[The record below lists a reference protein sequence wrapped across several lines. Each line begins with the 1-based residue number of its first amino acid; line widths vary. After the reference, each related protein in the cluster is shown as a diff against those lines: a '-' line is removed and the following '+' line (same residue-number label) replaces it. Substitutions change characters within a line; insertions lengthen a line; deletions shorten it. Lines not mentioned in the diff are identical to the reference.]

1 MSMPS
6 LLLGSENRG
15 KLVEIQSILAGLE
28 VKLVLPGDVGLH
40 LDVDESGQ
48 TYAEN
53 AALKAQAYQRAS
65 RLVTLA
71 DDSGLE
77 VAALDGAPG
86 IHSHRFSPL
95 PQASDADRR
104 AYLLQLLQGKP
115 RPWRARFY
123 CAVAVAVL
131 SGQVYSFDGECQGEI
146 IPEERGQDGFGYDPI
161 FYIPEYGATMAELG
175 RGVKNQISHRAR
187 AVRAA
192 QPMLQKIF
200 NLT

>member
-1 MSMPS
+1 MPS

-15 KLVEIQSILAGLE
+15 KLVEIQSILADLDL
-28 VKLVLPGDVGLH
+28 KLVLPGDMGLH
-40 LDVDESGQ
+40 LDVDETGQ

-65 RLVTLA
+65 GLVTLA

-77 VAALDGAPG
+77 VEALDGAPG

-95 PQASDADRR
+95 PQANDADRR
-104 AYLLQLLQGKP
+104 AYLLVLLQGKP

-123 CAVAVAVL
+123 CAVAVAVPA
-131 SGQVYSFDGECQGEI
+131 GQVYFFEGECQGEI
-146 IPEERGQDGFGYDPI
+146 IPDERGQDGFGYDPI
-161 FYIPEYGATMAELG
+161 FYIPQYSATMAELG
-175 RGVKNQISHRAR
+175 RGVKNQISHRGR

-192 QPMLQKIF
+192 QPMLQKTFDLIG
-200 NLT
+200 

>member
-1 MSMPS
+1 MPS

-15 KLVEIQSILAGLE
+15 KLVEIRSILAGLA
-28 VKLVLPGDVGLH
+28 VKLVLPGELGFH
-40 LDVDESGQ
+40 LEVEESGQ

-65 RLVTLA
+65 GLVTLA

-77 VAALDGAPG
+77 VDTLNGEPG

-95 PQASDADRR
+95 PQASDSDRR
-104 AYLLQLLQGKP
+104 ANLLELLHDKP
-115 RPWRARFY
+115 RPWLARFR
-123 CAVAVAVL
+123 CVVAVAVPT
-131 SGQVYSFDGECQGEI
+131 GQVYFTEGECHGEI
-146 IPEERGQDGFGYDPI
+146 ISDERGQNGFGYDPI
-161 FYIPEYGATMAELG
+161 FYIPEYGVTMAELG

-192 QPMLQKIF
+192 QSLLQRIF
-200 NLT
+200 ALA